1 MSDTSSVISP
11 FQKIADQSGAIDVLI
26 NNAFYFTG
34 QDPLSMT
41 DEEWSYGIEGTL
53 NTIYRTVREV
63 IPYLKKSKAPRII
76 SVSSMYGMVAPDFSL
91 YEDTPPCLDPPHSC
105 AANGVVF

>member
-26 NNAFYFTG
+26 HNAFYLTG

-63 IPYLKKSKAPRII
+63 IPYLKKSKAPRILNAA
-76 SVSSMYGMVAPDFSL
+76 SMQGMLAPDLSF
-91 YEDTPPCLDPPHSC
+91 YEDTPEFLYPPPYR
-105 AANGVVF
+105 AAT